1 MNSLNVNRIC
11 VIGGSG
17 NGKTVLTNN
26 LGRKLNLPV
35 FHIDSVNFFQNWV
48 ERDKAERDKLILDKS
63 NEEKWIIDGTYAKT
77 LIERFDKADLIIF
90 LDYSTCAQLRG
101 VLKRKFK
108 YGNKARE
115 EIEGCEEKI
124 DFKFLKF
131 VLGYRKNKRPAIVE
145 LLNNTNTRKL
155 IFKSR
160 RQLNKWYYEEFKE
173 KMQI

>member
-35 FHIDSVNFFQNWV
+35 FHIDSVNFFPNWV
-48 ERDKAERDKLILDKS
+48 ER
-63 NEEKWIIDGTYAKT
+63 
-77 LIERFDKADLIIF
+77 DKADLIIF

-131 VLGYRKNKRPAIVE
+131 VCGYRKNKRPAIVE
-145 LLNNTNTRKL
+145 LLNSTNTRKL

-160 RQLNKWYYEEFKE
+160 SQLNKWYYEEFKE